1 MVSVIAFLILI
12 GILVWVHEFGHF
24 LMAKLFRVRV
34 EVFSIGFGPPII
46 AKRFGETLYQIAAI
60 PLGGYV
66 KLYGEE
72 ENVNDPAA
80 FSSKKPWQKII
91 IALGGP
97 LFNFILTIIL
107 FAAIFTVGV
116 EVPKYV
122 KEPVVVGYIE
132 KNSWAEEVGLKPG
145 DKIIKI
151 NGYEVKK
158 WEELKNI
165 FLKLSIEGKKE
176 AYLYVERGGEIL
188 AIRVKLPEFKT
199 GQEKLGIAPYI
210 PPVIGKVVEGSPAY
224 QVGLRPGDVI
234 LEVNKKKINS
244 WYELVEVIRNS
255 EGDVLNLTVKRG
267 DRILEVS
274 VIPARNPRT
283 GQLFLGITP
292 KVETV
297 KESHPFL
304 ESLKLAVERTKE
316 LTVLTFQVLWG
327 LITGDVSFKTLGGP
341 IAIAQFAGQAAE
353 TGVMA
358 FLTAMAFISLQ
369 LGIFNLLPLPILD
382 GGLILLFLMEW
393 FRGRPLP
400 NKFKEAWQ
408 RVGLALILTLMV
420 FVFIND
426 ILRLFGI
433 N

>member
-1 MVSVIAFLILI
+1 MISVIAFLILI

-34 EVFSIGFGPPII
+34 EVFSIGFGPPLI
-46 AKRFGETLYQIAAI
+46 AKRIGETVYQVAAI

-72 ENVNDPAA
+72 ESVNDPAA
-80 FSSKKPWQKII
+80 FSSKKPWQKIL
-91 IALGGP
+91 IAFGGP
-97 LFNFILTIIL
+97 LFNFLLTILL
-107 FAAIFTVGV
+107 FTAIFTAGV
-116 EVPKYV
+116 EVPKYI
-122 KEPVVVGYIE
+122 KEPVVVGYVE
-132 KNSWAEEVGLKPG
+132 KSSWAEKVGLKPG
-145 DKIIKI
+145 DKIVKI

-158 WEELKNI
+158 WEELKDI
-165 FLKLSIEGKKE
+165 LLKLSLEGKKE
-176 AYLYVERGGEIL
+176 TYLYVEREEKVL
-188 AIRVKLPEFKT
+188 AIKVQLPEFKT

-210 PPVIGKVVEGSPAY
+210 PPVVGGVMEGSPAD

-234 LEVNKKKINS
+234 LEVNGKKVS
-244 WYELVEVIRNS
+244 TWYELVEIVRKS
-255 EGDVLNLTVKRG
+255 KGETLTLKVKRG
-267 DRILEVS
+267 NKIFEVS
-274 VIPARNPRT
+274 VIPAENPRT
-283 GQLFLGITP
+283 KQPFLGITP
-292 KVETV
+292 KVDTV
-297 KESHPFL
+297 KVSHPFP

-316 LTVLTFQVLWG
+316 LTLLTFQVLWG

-369 LGIFNLLPLPILD
+369 LGIFNLLPLPVLD
-382 GGLILLFLMEW
+382 GGLILLFLIEW
-393 FRGRPLP
+393 IRGRPLP
-400 NKFKEAWQ
+400 DKFKETWQ
-408 RVGLALILTLMV
+408 RVGIALILTLMV
-420 FVFIND
+420 FVFVND